1 MALKKTNTTKTRKIA
16 NITSIVLYFFI
27 TAVFIFETT
36 IARMPINY
44 VYAVPLM
51 LLALIVLTVIIRNTI
66 NHYKLAF
73 NVPFALYLFYT
84 ALMISFDWKTNHY
97 LLVYLALCAISCIYS
112 HFNRTL
118 TFIIIVN
125 IINAVLIINNPDIYS
140 FNIPLFL
147 TLLNWGISL
156 FASIIMLVLA
166 RAATIHLDR
175 ALEHQQ
181 SFMDLLDSTEN
192 YVAMVNEQNEVVYA
206 SKTLSQLSNTE
217 DPSLVQGRP
226 LIDLF
231 PGKSLKL
238 YAGKMLKEKDN
249 YAEDWEFSLSGQK
262 RYFKAASHGL
272 RGGSSGALISL
283 YDMTHLAERDEIAV
297 MKDSMKIGLFFMD
310 SNFIIQD
317 HYSRYLEE
325 MLSDTKLFGKLF
337 TDIISDSVST
347 NELNAITD
355 YFKMVLERSYD
366 QDMLDDINPLHELHY
381 VNKTTGDRKIFQFDF
396 ATVERG
402 KGEVFILATVYDITI
417 RVELLQRLAE
427 EESRRQEEMQAVFEL
442 IQVDPGTF
450 NDFMKDMEY
459 ELSTIAN
466 IQKNEALS
474 AHESLVKIYQSVH
487 AIKSN
492 AVILGLNIFGKK
504 VHNLESRIKKLREM
518 EGNVPFA
525 EMLNL
530 TMEIEKIIKEKEGF
544 KDTIAKL
551 QTYAG
556 GNRTAVQEKQNVKVL
571 LESLSK
577 TTSKAAND
585 LEKQIKFIATDI
597 DADAIDK
604 GPRRVMKEILM
615 QLIRNSAVH
624 GIESPDD
631 RKAKGKNET
640 GVVKLSIKLS
650 DDKNYILI
658 RFIDDGQG
666 LNYKRIAE
674 KALSRKLIKKEDIT
688 NKDMLIKAIFS
699 PGFSTAEVEGVHG
712 GRGIGLNLVRDRIK
726 EINGS
731 IKLRSEDGRGVIF
744 LVTLPVGEDK

>member
-1 MALKKTNTTKTRKIA
+1 
-16 NITSIVLYFFI
+16 
-27 TAVFIFETT
+27 
-36 IARMPINY
+36 
-44 VYAVPLM
+44 
-51 LLALIVLTVIIRNTI
+51 
-66 NHYKLAF
+66 
-73 NVPFALYLFYT
+73 
-84 ALMISFDWKTNHY
+84 
-97 LLVYLALCAISCIYS
+97 
-112 HFNRTL
+112 
-118 TFIIIVN
+118 
-125 IINAVLIINNPDIYS
+125 
-140 FNIPLFL
+140 
-147 TLLNWGISL
+147 
-156 FASIIMLVLA
+156 MLVLA
-166 RAATIHLDR
+166 RAATIHLNK

-192 YVAMVNEQNEVVYA
+192 YVAMVNDKNEVVYA
-206 SKTLSQLSNTE
+206 SKTLSVLTNTE

-231 PGKSLKL
+231 PGKSLKI
-238 YAGKMLKEKDN
+238 YASKMLKEKDN
-249 YAEDWEFSLSGQK
+249 YAEDWEFTLNGLK

-310 SNFIIQD
+310 SNYVIQD

-355 YFKMVLERSYD
+355 YFNMVLERSYD

-381 VNKTTGDRKIFQFDF
+381 VNKETGDRKIFQFEF
-396 ATVERG
+396 GTVERA

-427 EESRRQEEMQAVFEL
+427 EESRRQEEMEAVFEL
-442 IQVDPGTF
+442 IQVDPSTF
-450 NDFMKDMEY
+450 NDFMKDMEF
-459 ELSTIAN
+459 ELATIAK
-466 IQKNEALS
+466 IQKNETLT

-504 VHNLESRIKKLREM
+504 VHNLESKIKKLREM

-530 TMEIEKIIKEKEGF
+530 TLEIEKIIKEKEGF

-556 GNRTAVQEKQNVKVL
+556 GNKNKEAAAEGGKQNVKVL
-571 LESLSK
+571 LDSLSK
-577 TTSKAAND
+577 TTAKAAED

-597 DADAIDK
+597 DPEAIDN
-604 GPRRVMKEILM
+604 GPRRTMKEILM
-615 QLIRNSAVH
+615 QLVRNSAVH
-624 GIESPDD
+624 GIELPDD
-631 RKAKGKNET
+631 RKAAGKNET
-640 GVVKLSIKLS
+640 GIVKLSIKIS
-650 DDKNYILI
+650 DDKKQILI
-658 RFIDDGQG
+658 RFNDDGGG
-666 LNYKRIAE
+666 LNYQRIAE
-674 KALSRKLIKKEDIT
+674 KALSKKLIKKEDAN

-731 IKLRSEDGRGVIF
+731 VKLRSEEGKGTMF
-744 LVTLPVGEDK
+744 LVTLPVGPDKDK